1 MLKYI
6 KNVLI
11 AGILLSSTAANAVI
25 IDFNTVIPDEV
36 ILVNFNST
44 GLDWVY
50 AGPIATEEFGSGN
63 IHAPSYR
70 ANEGWRFATQ
80 LDWSIRPDWTDF
92 IIGSAIVSPV
102 HSYSDHFTYRFASEY
117 WSNFSHVDLNDA
129 SVGNITNGL
138 DIGSLNSVWETFYV
152 RDTAQVT
159 VPEPSTIALMALS
172 LFGLIITRR
181 RR

>member
-6 KNVLI
+6 KNVLF
-11 AGILLSSTAANAVI
+11 AGLILSSTAANAVL

-50 AGPIATEEFGSGN
+50 AGPVAPEEFGPGS
-63 IHAPSYR
+63 IYAPSYR
-70 ANEGWRFATQ
+70 ASEGWRFATQ
-80 LDWSIRPDWTDF
+80 VDWSIRPDWTDF
-92 IIGSAIVSPV
+92 VIGSAAVTPV
-102 HSYSDHFTYRFASEY
+102 ASYSDHSTYRFASEY

-129 SVGNITNGL
+129 AAGRITNGL
-138 DIGSLNSVWETFYV
+138 DIGSLDGVWETFYV